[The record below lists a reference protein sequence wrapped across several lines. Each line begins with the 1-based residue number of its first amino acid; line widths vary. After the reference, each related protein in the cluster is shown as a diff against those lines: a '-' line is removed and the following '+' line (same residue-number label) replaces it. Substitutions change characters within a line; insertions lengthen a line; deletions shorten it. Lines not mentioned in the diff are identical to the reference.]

1 MPGSWTCGSSQIS
14 LDDCELLICALDHK
28 PTDRILTDGAAN
40 LASEFLQ
47 TRHTFSIERWL
58 GKPSIAVGWH
68 RRRSKRRSLADPLAE
83 DELHRTSQVRIIYT
97 LSPEQCSATSHAG
110 QRRLARNDLAHKF
123 LIRLEGTMSPRTL
136 FLSRL
141 IGLYC
146 ILAALS
152 MITRKQATVE
162 TVTALLHNPLM
173 IFIVGVITLA
183 AGLAMVLAHNI
194 WSGGALPVVVTLV
207 GWVTL
212 LKSLLLLFLPVDV
225 EADFF
230 LRQLHYPDLFYAY
243 GGLSLVLGIYLTYSG
258 FSPTS
263 R

>member
-1 MPGSWTCGSSQIS
+1 
-14 LDDCELLICALDHK
+14 
-28 PTDRILTDGAAN
+28 
-40 LASEFLQ
+40 
-47 TRHTFSIERWL
+47 
-58 GKPSIAVGWH
+58 
-68 RRRSKRRSLADPLAE
+68 
-83 DELHRTSQVRIIYT
+83 
-97 LSPEQCSATSHAG
+97 
-110 QRRLARNDLAHKF
+110 
-123 LIRLEGTMSPRTL
+123 MSPRTL